1 MTSTSHHGPALVP
14 MLSAGRHRSPR
25 SGACFMEFASYLA
38 GERWSDHPACTH
50 PALAFLARMV
60 NDCTSDRARSRLA
73 DLIPS
78 VIGLN
83 GHDRRIE
90 ILLALRVAT
99 NALPIAS
106 EECQRALAVGI
117 LSCRMRLVR
126 LGAPADDE
134 LSERIDDALTK
145 APLAT
150 RWAEDFVAQH
160 VAATRERAIS
170 RMAESVIRVGVLGI
184 AQACSP
190 GADALLREVLSGAI
204 ADCRAVL
211 DEARESGE
219 ASREDR
225 LARPGALEF
234 EEAVVAR
241 RCHDA
246 VPERERLFAL
256 RRG

>member
-1 MTSTSHHGPALVP
+1 MTADRGSTPALVP
-14 MLSAGRHRSPR
+14 VLSAGRHRTPR

-73 DLIPS
+73 ELIPP
-78 VIGLN
+78 VIGLH
-83 GHDRRIE
+83 GEDPRIE

-99 NALPIAS
+99 AALPIAS
-106 EECQRALAVGI
+106 EERQRALAVGI
-117 LSCRMRLVR
+117 LSCELRLAR
-126 LGAPADDE
+126 LGRPAGEE
-134 LSERIDDALTK
+134 LRASIRAAFDS
-145 APLAT
+145 APLAE
-150 RWAEDFVAQH
+150 RWAREFVAEQS
-160 VAATRERAIS
+160 VAVREKAVS

-190 GADALLREVLSGAI
+190 GADARLRGVLAGAI
-204 ADCRAVL
+204 ADCTSLLAG
-211 DEARESGE
+211 ASG
-219 ASREDR
+219 EDR
-225 LARPGALEF
+225 LAGARSLDL

-241 RCHDA
+241 RRDDA
-246 VPERERLFAL
+246 VPQRERLLAL